1 MMTESFDVERIERPD
16 PSLLLYYV
24 LCSLASGPFFPV
36 VLIPL
41 LCRYYTLRYRF
52 DERGIALSWGVLF
65 RSETYL
71 TYKRIQDIHLNRNI
85 VQRWLGLA
93 TLTVQTASGAASP
106 EMKIEGVLEA
116 EPLRDYLYSQM
127 RGSRHEEQHDDSSTP
142 TNSAP
147 GVATGGD
154 EVLQLLT
161 GIRDNL
167 EALTRRVSAME
178 HRS

>member
-1 MMTESFDVERIERPD
+1 MVSDPFDITRIERPD
-16 PSLLLYYV
+16 PALLRYYI
-24 LCSLASGPFFPV
+24 LCSLASGPLFPL

-52 DERGIALSWGVLF
+52 DDRGISLSWGVLF

-85 VQRWLGLA
+85 IQRWLGLA
-93 TLTVQTASGAASP
+93 TLTVQTASGAATP

-127 RGSRHEEQHDDSSTP
+127 RGTRHENDVSESTLPPASISSVP
-142 TNSAP
+142 A
-147 GVATGGD
+147 GEED
-154 EVLQLLT
+154 VLQLLM
-161 GIRDNL
+161 GIRDSIDV
-167 EALTRRVSAME
+167 LTRRIATME
-178 HRS
+178 ERQ